1 MRSLEA
7 NNYQI
12 MALDVLEEFNLDNR
26 DSFVRWVHFT
36 HNTMNMKIGK
46 VELPFV
52 PEKYREEYQSKPMIF
67 GELRVV
73 LILELI
79 LIYYFCE

>member
-26 DSFVRWVHFT
+26 DSFVRWVHFV
-36 HNTMNMKIGK
+36 HNTMNVKIGK

-73 LILELI
+73 LILELM
-79 LIYYFCE
+79 

>member
-1 MRSLEA
+1 VRSLEA

-12 MALDVLEEFNLDNR
+12 PALDVLEEFNLDNR
-26 DSFVRWVHFT
+26 DSFVRWVHFV
-36 HNTMNMKIGK
+36 HNTMNVKIGK

-67 GELRVV
+67 EELRVV
-73 LILELI
+73 LILGLM
-79 LIYYFCE
+79 

>member
-1 MRSLEA
+1 
-7 NNYQI
+7 

-36 HNTMNMKIGK
+36 HNTMNVKIGK

-79 LIYYFCE
+79 LFL

>member
-7 NNYQI
+7 NNYKI

-36 HNTMNMKIGK
+36 HNTMNVKIGK

-79 LIYYFCE
+79 LFL

>member
-1 MRSLEA
+1 VRSLEA

>member
-1 MRSLEA
+1 VRSLEA
-7 NNYQI
+7 NNYKI

-36 HNTMNMKIGK
+36 HNTMNVKIGK

-79 LIYYFCE
+79 LFL